1 MKRWKLRKP
10 FVIISDFSIITR
22 TGKCKFSIPV
32 LFQHYSRREGS
43 QLMLFDI
50 ESDPREEH
58 NIAGDHPDI
67 VADLL
72 GDVEEL
78 KKGRPRHPR
87 YWMMSPNWT
96 QGFVAGKFTGR
107 PICFGKDIC

>member
-1 MKRWKLRKP
+1 
-10 FVIISDFSIITR
+10 
-22 TGKCKFSIPV
+22 
-32 LFQHYSRREGS
+32 
-43 QLMLFDI
+43 MLFDI

-96 QGFVAGKFTGR
+96 HGFVAGKFTLV
-107 PICFGKDIC
+107 INKFKYELQLISDILLRRK

>member
-1 MKRWKLRKP
+1 
-10 FVIISDFSIITR
+10 
-22 TGKCKFSIPV
+22 
-32 LFQHYSRREGS
+32 
-43 QLMLFDI
+43 MLFDI

-96 QGFVAGKFTGR
+96 QGFVAGKFTLVITKFHSSYQILRIKMRAAPLLKELFITLFYIRFLSGGI
-107 PICFGKDIC
+107 PVD

>member
-1 MKRWKLRKP
+1 
-10 FVIISDFSIITR
+10 
-22 TGKCKFSIPV
+22 
-32 LFQHYSRREGS
+32 
-43 QLMLFDI
+43 MLFDV

-58 NIAGDHPDI
+58 NIAGDHPEV

-72 GDVEEL
+72 REVEEL

-96 QGFVAGKFTGR
+96 RGFVAGKVQYPGLGVLQVLLHLSSCLLLGYYSSSDSR
-107 PICFGKDIC
+107 

>member
-1 MKRWKLRKP
+1 
-10 FVIISDFSIITR
+10 
-22 TGKCKFSIPV
+22 
-32 LFQHYSRREGS
+32 
-43 QLMLFDI
+43 MLFDI

-72 GDVEEL
+72 GDVEKL

-96 QGFVAGKFTGR
+96 HGFVPGKFTLV
-107 PICFGKDIC
+107 IHKFKYELQLISDILLRRK

>member
-1 MKRWKLRKP
+1 
-10 FVIISDFSIITR
+10 
-22 TGKCKFSIPV
+22 
-32 LFQHYSRREGS
+32 
-43 QLMLFDI
+43 MLFDI

-78 KKGRPRHPR
+78 EKGRPRHPR

-96 QGFVAGKFTGR
+96 QGFVAGKFTLV
-107 PICFGKDIC
+107 INKFKYELQLISDILLRRK

>member
-1 MKRWKLRKP
+1 
-10 FVIISDFSIITR
+10 
-22 TGKCKFSIPV
+22 
-32 LFQHYSRREGS
+32 
-43 QLMLFDI
+43 MLFDI

-58 NIAGDHPDI
+58 NIAGDNPDI

-96 QGFVAGKFTGR
+96 QGFVEGKFTLV
-107 PICFGKDIC
+107 INKFKYELQLISDILQRRK

>member
-1 MKRWKLRKP
+1 
-10 FVIISDFSIITR
+10 
-22 TGKCKFSIPV
+22 
-32 LFQHYSRREGS
+32 
-43 QLMLFDI
+43 MLFDI

-96 QGFVAGKFTGR
+96 HGFVAGKFTLIINNFGNKAALLKLYLLCLNF
-107 PICFGKDIC
+107 PKCFTNK